1 MRYEITGDPLYKVKD
16 LFFKLFLSKFDLLK
30 LLNFAWQEIGTY
42 FMDIVNS
49 SHSYATGGTS
59 VGEFW

>member
-1 MRYEITGDPLYKVKD
+1 MLLLEVLGSITRAKKSSLE
-16 LFFKLFLSKFDLLK
+16 LIFKLNGL
-30 LLNFAWQEIGTY
+30 QEIGTF

-59 VGEFW
+59 VGEFWYKD

>member
-1 MRYEITGDPLYKVKD
+1 MK
-16 LFFKLFLSKFDLLK
+16 
-30 LLNFAWQEIGTY
+30 QEIATF

-59 VGEFW
+59 VSEFW